1 MLAKWFSRKLLMSL
15 LSVISTL
22 FLMAGGKLD
31 ATAGM
36 SIIGGVVIAYLTANT
51 VQNVKL
57 AGK

>member
-1 MLAKWFSRKLLMSL
+1 MLAKWFSRKLVMSL

-31 ATAGM
+31 ATTGM
-36 SIIGGVVIAYLTANT
+36 SIIGGVVVAYLAANT
-51 VQNVKL
+51 IQNVST